1 MSKKQQTL
9 LQSWSSNKPG
19 AQKSAVPQNVSLL
32 DSDEDDELMRQALE
46 DSLRDYQL
54 KQNLTSPALSSSSG
68 YSTEAPS
75 GFPTENL
82 PGFDSEAGKT
92 WIYPTNKPV
101 RKYQRDIV
109 ETCIFQNTLVT
120 LPTGLGMI
128 LIIIFLS
135 SNLENL
141 TIKFFLS
148 YIKGKH
154 SLLLLS
160 CTTFFVGIPEEK
172 SSLWLPPNHWL
183 HSRFK
188 PAMKSWAFLWKAPVK

>member
-1 MSKKQQTL
+1 MRHAFLSEKQLSEQTIFSCFLVLQFELLHVKNLYIDAFRFPKMSKKQQTL

-19 AQKSAVPQNVSLL
+19 AQKPTVPQNVSLL

-75 GFPTENL
+75 GVLAENL

-128 LIIIFLS
+128 
-135 SNLENL
+135 
-141 TIKFFLS
+141 FFLFS
-148 YIKGKH
+148 FQ
-154 SLLLLS
+154 S
-160 CTTFFVGIPEEK
+160 
-172 SSLWLPPNHWL
+172 
-183 HSRFK
+183 
-188 PAMKSWAFLWKAPVK
+188 